1 MDKFKFE
8 VGDLVTPVD
17 TRWRHLKEM
26 ANMLGKQYKITARR
40 KVSSAIINGVLKQI
54 EPENQYLLNDFW
66 FEESGL
72 QPHLVEIKEITND
85 EIMDMLS

>member
-8 VGDLVTPVD
+8 IEDLVTPVS
-17 TRWRHLKEM
+17 TRWQHIKEM
-26 ANMLGKQYKITARR
+26 ADMLGKQYRVTARR
-40 KVSSAIINGVLKQI
+40 RVSSAIINGTLKEI

-72 QPHLVEIKEITND
+72 QPYVVNIKEITNE
-85 EIMDMLS
+85 EIMDILN